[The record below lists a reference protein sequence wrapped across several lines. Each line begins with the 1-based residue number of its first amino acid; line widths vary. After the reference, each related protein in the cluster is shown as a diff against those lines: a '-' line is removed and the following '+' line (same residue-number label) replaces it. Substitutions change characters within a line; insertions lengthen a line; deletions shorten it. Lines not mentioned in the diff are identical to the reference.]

1 MYMKFLKFFDKER
14 QMKQRKQ
21 IENELDLEKEIL
33 YI

>member
-14 QMKQRKQ
+14 QMQKRKQ

>member
-1 MYMKFLKFFDKER
+1 MYMKFLKFFDIER

-33 YI
+33 YN

>member
-1 MYMKFLKFFDKER
+1 MYMKFLKFFDIER
-14 QMKQRKQ
+14 QMKKRKQ